1 MRRSLEWLAPGLG
14 LKRWI
19 LLALRR
25 RRPAGV
31 LRHLRHRRALVAAAH
46 ARPRHGLA
54 REPALGGAAALG
66 RRRGRG
72 PVRAAYGARRV
83 WLFQKTTPE
92 SAGEIRAASRLAR
105 GPRVVA
111 VGGGNGLAALL
122 RGLKSHTSNLTAVV
136 TMADDGGSSGLLRR
150 DMGMP
155 PPGDLRNCLVA
166 LADDESM
173 MSQLFKY
180 RFPEDGGLQGHSFG
194 NLFMA
199 ALSEVTGDFEH
210 AVREATHVLK
220 VRGRVLPSTL
230 DDVVLHAQLE
240 GGGQVSGES
249 TITAAERL
257 PRRVWLTPEAP
268 RGVPQA
274 VAAIARADLVV
285 LGPGS
290 LYTSVI
296 PNALVPQVREAL
308 ADTRAWVVYV
318 CNVMTEPGETDGY
331 TAGDHLDA
339 LHRHGLAGMIDAIL
353 VNDAPV
359 SDEMLASYER
369 FGARPVVVDDDRL
382 KALGVKVV
390 RAPVATEIGV
400 VRHDSERL
408 SQALVRAREVEA
420 VGFTRDVK
428 LELVT
433 VMPVA
438 DHCRRAQLS
447 GLLFGA
453 GVFEILAGGHYGV
466 RVSTGLPA
474 VARHLL
480 ALLKPLHVDASL
492 RTVGQRADR
501 AAVRGAARGRGPRPA
516 GAQRAGRAL
525 RRAQRADDRCR
536 AGWSSGAA
544 ASSPSCAGS
553 SSAAGRCRRRA
564 RRSTPSSPWRT
575 RTSPSRSSACSRG
588 WTCRSR

>member
-1 MRRSLEWLAPGLG
+1 MQRSFEWLIPGLG
-14 LKRWI
+14 IKRWV
-19 LLALRR
+19 LLAGAGGALLVYS
-25 RRPAGV
+25 AIFAVGV
-31 LRHLRHRRALVAAAH
+31 LWSLQLMRGLGMGWLGNRHGAALLVAIDGMAIGAF
-46 ARPRHGLA
+46 
-54 REPALGGAAALG
+54 AL
-66 RRRGRG
+66 
-72 PVRAAYGARRV
+72 AYGARRV
-83 WLFQKTTPE
+83 WFFQKTTPE
-92 SAGEIRAASRLAR
+92 TASEIRAAGRLAR

-122 RGLKSHTSNLTAVV
+122 RGLKAHTSNLTAVV

-180 RFPEDGGLQGHSFG
+180 RFPEGGGLQGHSFG

-240 GGGQVSGES
+240 DGGHVSGES

-290 LYTSVI
+290 LYTSII

-308 ADTRAWVVYV
+308 SGTRAWVVYV

-339 LHRHGLAGMIDAIL
+339 LHRHGLAGVIDAVL
-353 VNDAPV
+353 VNEAPV
-359 SDEMLASYER
+359 SDDLLASYGR
-369 FGARPVVVDDDRL
+369 FGARPVVVDEERL

-390 RAPVATEIGV
+390 RAPVAAESGV

-408 SQALVRAREVEA
+408 SQALLRLVR
-420 VGFTRDVK
+420 
-428 LELVT
+428 
-433 VMPVA
+433 
-438 DHCRRAQLS
+438 
-447 GLLFGA
+447 
-453 GVFEILAGGHYGV
+453 
-466 RVSTGLPA
+466 
-474 VARHLL
+474 
-480 ALLKPLHVDASL
+480 
-492 RTVGQRADR
+492 
-501 AAVRGAARGRGPRPA
+501 
-516 GAQRAGRAL
+516 
-525 RRAQRADDRCR
+525 
-536 AGWSSGAA
+536 
-544 ASSPSCAGS
+544 
-553 SSAAGRCRRRA
+553 
-564 RRSTPSSPWRT
+564 
-575 RTSPSRSSACSRG
+575 
-588 WTCRSR
+588 

>member
-19 LLALRR
+19 LLAF
-25 RRPAGV
+25 AGGV
-31 LRHLRHRRALVAAAH
+31 LLVYSVIFGIGVLWSPQLMRGLGMGWLENRHW
-46 ARPRHGLA
+46 
-54 REPALGGAAALG
+54 AALLLAVDG
-66 RRRGRG
+66 VAVGLF
-72 PVRAAYGARRV
+72 ALLYGARRV

-92 SAGEIRAASRLAR
+92 SASEIRAASRLAR

-180 RFPEDGGLQGHSFG
+180 RFPADGGLQGHSFG

-240 GGGQVSGES
+240 DGGHVSGES

-268 RGVPQA
+268 RGMPQA
-274 VAAIARADLVV
+274 IAAIARADLVV

-296 PNALVPQVREAL
+296 PNALVPEVREAV
-308 ADTRAWVVYV
+308 AETRAWVVYV
-318 CNVMTEPGETDGY
+318 CNVMTQPGETDGY
-331 TAGDHLDA
+331 TAADHLAA
-339 LHRHGLAGMIDAIL
+339 LHRHGLAGLIDAVL
-353 VNDAPV
+353 VNEAPV
-359 SDEMLASYER
+359 SDEVLASYER
-369 FGARPVVVDDDRL
+369 FGARPVVVDAERL
-382 KALGVKVV
+382 RALGVKVV
-390 RAPVATEIGV
+390 RAPVAATESGV

-408 SQALVRAREVEA
+408 SQALVR
-420 VGFTRDVK
+420 
-428 LELVT
+428 LV
-433 VMPVA
+433 
-438 DHCRRAQLS
+438 R
-447 GLLFGA
+447 
-453 GVFEILAGGHYGV
+453 
-466 RVSTGLPA
+466 
-474 VARHLL
+474 
-480 ALLKPLHVDASL
+480 
-492 RTVGQRADR
+492 
-501 AAVRGAARGRGPRPA
+501 
-516 GAQRAGRAL
+516 
-525 RRAQRADDRCR
+525 
-536 AGWSSGAA
+536 
-544 ASSPSCAGS
+544 
-553 SSAAGRCRRRA
+553 
-564 RRSTPSSPWRT
+564 
-575 RTSPSRSSACSRG
+575 
-588 WTCRSR
+588 